1 VPTLTLPNGDVTRDG
16 TVDDSDLLAVQFQ
29 FGATGGDAD
38 LNGDGTVDDADLM
51 IVLFSF
57 GQSADAS
64 WGNFPAPSG
73 WYTLQ
78 FAVQLGDYVGVPSG
92 TAQINLRDRITGAQ
106 YTTSIAFNGSSLQVV
121 SIPVPTPNPYAVQ
134 VVAPAGG
141 SWLTISRTDVQATAP
156 APNTFGAPFPWQGS
170 FPVPYGVINPA
181 NGNLTVGLGL
191 MAWGGQSGVVFGLTY
206 NALDTRT
213 GVLGVGWRHSYE
225 ARLVPVA
232 EGIRLEEPDGRIVVF
247 AEQPD
252 GSYVAMKG
260 VYDRLVRA
268 DSEYHLIRPSQTRWV
283 FDLSG
288 RLVAIRDLHNQGVA
302 LEYNPVSGE
311 LTRVVDTTGRALR
324 LSYYGQDAPPAWRGK
339 LAAVRVEGAPN
350 VPEQVWRFEYLPTLN
365 EIGENTPRLARII
378 FPPLSYDGTTDP
390 TPYAYQFSYT
400 NFGNEFAPRYVL
412 TQIDNREGLS
422 VVYEY
427 DTTSYHTFEC
437 TGFRVLG
444 RPGSGG
450 DFGGG
455 LLRAEVC
462 ATPIRACP
470 VIDISGQC
478 VSTLGATVRRV
489 HYAVSQDSDGNWR
502 FLTYEYDA
510 LGRLNRTI
518 DPLGRVS
525 QMYWNSLFQLQT
537 VQTPA
542 GAVYHFC
549 WDERGN
555 LTRVEDGAGKAVELE
570 YTALNR
576 LRSVRDALTPSGKY
590 RKFYTYNAF
599 GDLEQVKELTGT
611 GAGGEAMTTYVW
623 DTTRGLLQEAWD
635 AEGHRTQKYLYDAY
649 GHTTQVQDALGHG
662 GTVQRN
668 ALGWVEQATNARGQT
683 VRYKYDSWGR
693 LREKQTP
700 NAVIRYTYDLEGQ
713 LLEMEETRAQS
724 ARRTVWEYR
733 ATTGELERVSFYDK
747 RANAP
752 NYSLEGAVEYGW
764 TRGQL
769 TEFTLK
775 DSAGQ
780 TLKRYHYVYDAAG
793 ALEKVHTGNAAQPE
807 VHYIREA
814 GTGRLQRVRYGNGTE
829 VVYRYYNSP
838 YPERV
843 REMEWRAGTVP
854 FRKEVY
860 SYDALRRI
868 ETKEEHL
875 PDAQG
880 ALQLSA
886 TTTYTY
892 DHQGQLIR
900 EVRTGAN
907 PYTIAYTYDLAG
919 NRLTRTRTV
928 NGQTFTDVMAYN
940 AANQLVSLN
949 NQAWQH
955 DLDGNV
961 VVRRV
966 GNETWLL
973 GYDAEGHLVSL
984 QKQGDS
990 VGWVYEYDGLGRRV
1004 RAVRG
1009 SLEVVYL
1016 YSGDTLVAEGSRQ
1029 SSSDPLQWV
1038 YYGYGGAMYQQVASG
1053 QAEYKHWNLRG
1064 DLAATSSPTGAYAPA
1079 PLTDAFGDTVA
1090 GARQTYDWNG
1100 AWGYRNEALTGGLQ
1114 KVGVRWYDPT
1124 VGRFLQQ
1131 DPWLGSIYAPLTL
1144 NAYGYCVNNP
1154 VQMVD
1159 PSGMIAIAVGI
1170 VVGLILD
1177 EAIERGPKAP
1187 LAPPEGPL
1195 NPAHGVGVGVG
1206 GGQMMGGPNQ
1216 WVRGGG
1222 TVGFTVCVVDII
1234 EAHTGVDI
1242 DIVEFA
1248 KGMFGPWPDIK
1259 YPDYGPFQPGKP
1271 VYIDAVGSHR
1281 IPGSGRREIW
1291 N

>member
-16 TVDDSDLLAVQFQ
+16 LVDDSDLLAVQFQ

-38 LNGDGTVDDADLM
+38 LNGDGLVDDADLM

-191 MAWGGQSGVVFGLTY
+191 MAWGGQSGVAFGLTY

-268 DSEYHLIRPSQTRWV
+268 DSEYQLIRPSQTRWV

-365 EIGENTPRLARII
+365 EMGGNTPRLARVI
-378 FPPLSYDGTTDP
+378 FPPLSYNGTTDP
-390 TPYAYQFSYT
+390 TPYAYQLSYT
-400 NFGNEFAPRYVL
+400 NFGNDLAPRYVL
-412 TQIDNREGLS
+412 TQIDNREGLG

-478 VSTLGATVRRV
+478 ASTLGATVRRV

-525 QMYWNSLFQLQT
+525 QMHWNSLFQLQSA
-537 VQTPA
+537 QTPA

-611 GAGGEAMTTYVW
+611 GSGGEAITTYVW

-649 GHTTQVQDALGHG
+649 GHTTQVQDALGQG

-700 NAVIRYTYDLEGQ
+700 NALIRYTYDLEGQ

-733 ATTGELERVSFYDK
+733 ATTGELERISYYYK
-747 RANAP
+747 RANAQ

-764 TRGQL
+764 RRGQL
-769 TEFTLK
+769 TELTLK

-829 VVYRYYNSP
+829 VVYRYYNNP

-860 SYDALRRI
+860 TYDALGRI

-900 EVRTGAN
+900 EERTGTN
-907 PYTIAYTYDLAG
+907 PYTIAYTYDLVG

-940 AANQLVSLN
+940 AANQLESLN
-949 NQAWQH
+949 NRTWEH

-1004 RAVRG
+1004 RGVRG

-1016 YSGDTLVAEGSRQ
+1016 YSGNTLVAEGSRQ
-1029 SSSDPLQWV
+1029 RSSDPFQWV
-1038 YYGYGGAMYQQVASG
+1038 YYGYGASMYQQVSSTG
-1053 QAEYKHWNLRG
+1053 AEYKHWSIRG
-1064 DLAATSSPTGAYAPA
+1064 DLAATSSSTGAYSPA
-1079 PLTDAFGDTVA
+1079 PITDAFGDTIA
-1090 GARQTYDWNG
+1090 GARPTYDWNG

-1131 DPWLGSIYAPLTL
+1131 DPWLGSVYAPPTL
-1144 NAYGYCVNNP
+1144 NAYGYCVNDP
-1154 VQMVD
+1154 VNAVD
-1159 PSGMIAIAVGI
+1159 PNGMQLTSLIYGQTRDPFDEIKLPSPPPRGTIPLPGGEGYYDPGNGRVTFPFDFKIEFPGGSFGGSGNFGFPV
-1170 VVGLILD
+1170 
-1177 EAIERGPKAP
+1177 PSP
-1187 LAPPEGPL
+1187 LHPNPSPPSLSCNFRLRLGT
-1195 NPAHGVGVGVG
+1195 NPSLGVG
-1206 GGQMMGGPNQ
+1206 GGFSYTPPEPPRWSGP
-1216 WVRGGG
+1216 
-1222 TVGFTVCVVDII
+1222 TVTI
-1234 EAHTGVDI
+1234 E
-1242 DIVEFA
+1242 FR
-1248 KGMFGPWPDIK
+1248 F
-1259 YPDYGPFQPGKP
+1259 
-1271 VYIDAVGSHR
+1271 
-1281 IPGSGRREIW
+1281 
-1291 N
+1291 